1 MKGVIN
7 IKIFSKE
14 KTQSLND
21 FLNIKDIKDNYLYTL
36 DGQVI
41 LFIKVFPINI
51 ELLSDDELEVKMDA
65 NSIEFSNEQY
75 PYKIIVIPRAV
86 DISEHI
92 REQEE
97 LKKTLDDEVCIKII
111 NNQEGM
117 YIGVPAIINKNGVK
131 EILELKLNE
140 EDQAKFNHSCDIMK
154 DNIENELNKRA
165 NTWIQRLKNCE
176 LKSEVLEERDII
188 LLIKSFTIPEFAR
201 TEGTDYADN
210 IVKIKRK
217 GV

>member
-1 MKGVIN
+1 MQVFFFVTRKELVL
-7 IKIFSKE
+7 IKKLFDKE
-14 KTQSLND
+14 NTQSLND

-111 NNQEGM
+111 NNR
-117 YIGVPAIINKNGVK
+117 IIATTEIVENKNII
-131 EILELKLNE
+131 ENE
-140 EDQAKFNHSCDIMK
+140 FYIMIYDNFK

-165 NTWIQRLKNCE
+165 NNWIKRLKNCE

-201 TEGTDYADN
+201 TEGTDYGDN